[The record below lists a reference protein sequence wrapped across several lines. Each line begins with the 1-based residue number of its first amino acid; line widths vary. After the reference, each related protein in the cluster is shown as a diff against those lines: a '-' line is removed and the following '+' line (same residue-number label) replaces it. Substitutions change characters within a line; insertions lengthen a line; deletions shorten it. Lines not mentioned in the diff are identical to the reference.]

1 MKSLSS
7 LLTLK
12 NILIGFVL
20 LLLDAVLHIF
30 LGIYL
35 MKYDDFY
42 DESEG
47 EYWSLASMEV
57 DEKIAYIALNVSG
70 ILNVIAIVYIIYRII
85 IYFKRR
91 KNTNLQY
98 LDYPKDTSEY

>member
-7 LLTLK
+7 LFTLK

-20 LLLDAVLHIF
+20 LLLDAVLYIF
-30 LGIYL
+30 LGLYL

-47 EYWSLASMEV
+47 EYWSLASMGV
-57 DEKIAYIALNVSG
+57 DEKMAYIALNVLG
-70 ILNVIAIVYIIYRII
+70 ILNVIVVVYIIY
-85 IYFKRR
+85 
-91 KNTNLQY
+91 
-98 LDYPKDTSEY
+98 